1 MPAQLRQFGDTA
13 PAAAP
18 PRRLLQELCAARPR
32 ERPRRSARTVRA
44 GPRHRASSRRG
55 IRVERR
61 GYPGTVIIGIDTS
74 LGTAVA
80 AIARDGEIAADEQSA
95 NPLGHAEVIGDLLAR
110 AVAAAPEPTHVAIG
124 MGPGPF
130 TGLRVGIATARAF
143 ALGRGIPVVPVPSH
157 DGVALGVLLA
167 DALTGTET
175 PRFAVVTDARR
186 REFAYS
192 VYDGIDDDGLPIRV
206 GDATLSPRDELDARL
221 AEAGAARYDATS
233 VSAAMIALAAA
244 RALDAGRELAGPE
257 PLYLRS
263 PDVVAAHAP
272 KRVSA

>member
-1 MPAQLRQFGDTA
+1 MPL
-13 PAAAP
+13 
-18 PRRLLQELCAARPR
+18 
-32 ERPRRSARTVRA
+32 VRA
-44 GPRHRASSRRG
+44 VPHPCPTYGRWGPPEVAESGTCTARRG
-55 IRVERR
+55 TRYAGRAVGGTGVGRP
-61 GYPGTVIIGIDTS
+61 GYPGTVILGIDTS

-80 AIARDGEIAADEQSA
+80 AIARDGEILADEQSA
-95 NPLGHAEVIGDLLAR
+95 NPLGHAEVIGDLLSR
-110 AVAAAPEPTHVAIG
+110 AVRVAPHPTHVAIG

-157 DGVALGVLLA
+157 DGIALGILLS
-167 DALTGTET
+167 DALTGTDT

-186 REFAYS
+186 KEFAYS
-192 VYDGIDDDGLPIRV
+192 VFDGIDDDGLPVRIT
-206 GDATLSPRDELDARL
+206 DAVLSPRDDLDARL
-221 AEAGAARYDATS
+221 AEAGAVRYDATS

-244 RALDAGRELAGPE
+244 RALDAGRVLAGSE

>member
-1 MPAQLRQFGDTA
+1 M
-13 PAAAP
+13 
-18 PRRLLQELCAARPR
+18 
-32 ERPRRSARTVRA
+32 
-44 GPRHRASSRRG
+44 
-55 IRVERR
+55 
-61 GYPGTVIIGIDTS
+61 IIGIDTS

-80 AIARDGEIAADEQSA
+80 AIAHDGEVLADEQSA
-95 NPLGHAEVIGDLLAR
+95 NALGHAEVIGDLLRR
-110 AVAAAPEPTHVAIG
+110 ASQAVPTPTHVAIG

-157 DGVALGVLLA
+157 DGLALGILLA
-167 DALTGTET
+167 DALTGTDT

-186 REFAYS
+186 KEFAYS
-192 VYDGIDDDGLPIRV
+192 VYDGIDDDGLPIRIM
-206 GDATLSPRDELDARL
+206 DATLSPRDDLDARL
-221 AEAGAARYDATS
+221 AEAGAVRHDATS
-233 VSAAMIALAAA
+233 VSAAMIALVGA
-244 RALDAGRELAGPE
+244 RALDAGRALAGPE